1 MVSRTRYGWRVSV
14 AATFLV
20 AACGA
25 DEPAN
30 DPLLSPDHQ
39 DALANGSAAPPA
51 AALNRV
57 MEIIVDPKVSAAEK
71 FALVEDSDADRDVF
85 TKIADQGT
93 ATYRFIAPT
102 SLAEPNESAHAN
114 VEVHRTSAPVYR
126 AEIPLIYDEGSWKIG
141 KAAICPLLVTSS
153 PMCQASP

>member
-1 MVSRTRYGWRVSV
+1 MASRTRYGWRVSV

-30 DPLLSPDHQ
+30 GPLLSPDHQ

-57 MEIIVDPKVSAAEK
+57 IIVDPKVPADDK
-71 FALVEDSDADRDVF
+71 IALVEDSDADREVF
-85 TKIADQGT
+85 TKITDQGT

-102 SLAEPNESAHAN
+102 SLAEPNQSAHAN
-114 VEVHRTSAPVYR
+114 VEVHRTSAPAYR

-141 KAAICPLLVTSS
+141 KAAICPLVVTSS
-153 PMCQASP
+153 PMCQPSP